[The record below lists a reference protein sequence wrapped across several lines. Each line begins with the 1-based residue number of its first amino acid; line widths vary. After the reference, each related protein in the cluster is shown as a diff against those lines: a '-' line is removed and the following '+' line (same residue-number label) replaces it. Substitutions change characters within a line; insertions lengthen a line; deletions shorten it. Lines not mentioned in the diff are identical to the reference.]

1 MTPLRNSRHEAFA
14 RLLVQGKSQAEAYRE
29 LFPRSR
35 HWKMASI
42 HPKASHLADKVRTRV
57 AELQAEVA
65 KLVLI
70 EKAEALSIMADILRA
85 APANVKSDS
94 RFAQEMTADPV
105 SGKVTIRLPSKIAAF
120 SELAKALGWYEPE
133 RIQQDV
139 RIAPDP
145 ETLMVLGVRG

>member
-35 HWKMASI
+35 HWQMASI

-85 APANVKSDS
+85 APANVKSNS
-94 RFAQEMTADPV
+94 RFAQEMTVDQV

-120 SELAKALGWYEPE
+120 SELAKALGWYKPE
-133 RIQQDV
+133 RVQQDI

-145 ETLMVLGVRG
+145 ETLLVLR